1 MDFRAI
7 KTDKLV
13 DSTEE
18 IAADTMFNSSPAPP
32 INELFLDGGTDWG
45 QGYYSNGPLPP
56 PIHRGDYNVSQY
68 SKVEVQRMRKR
79 I

>member
-1 MDFRAI
+1 MEFRAI

-13 DSTEE
+13 DSAEE
-18 IAADTMFNSSPAPP
+18 IATDAVIINRRLHQLTNCFLTEEQIGGRDTTPMDPC
-32 INELFLDGGTDWG
+32 
-45 QGYYSNGPLPP
+45 PP
-56 PIHRGDYNVSQY
+56 PIHRGDYDVSQY